1 MMRVISH
8 ILTLAVLTVG
18 TDALADPLPEPLDC
32 VFDVE
37 CGEQDCVAVE
47 VSVEMT
53 LMSLDESG
61 LGLVAVSASPA
72 LSHVRNSPASRWPAL
87 LPDDQGEPSSRVY
100 NMTSQQA
107 AVQKDDLV
115 LIAGT
120 NAHRQSEFWTVVVP
134 TDDRIRPTLHI
145 QRMAMYVLPQ
155 RRQMTGSCKEQPA

>member
-1 MMRVISH
+1 
-8 ILTLAVLTVG
+8 
-18 TDALADPLPEPLDC
+18 
-32 VFDVE
+32 
-37 CGEQDCVAVE
+37 
-47 VSVEMT
+47 
-53 LMSLDESG
+53 
-61 LGLVAVSASPA
+61 
-72 LSHVRNSPASRWPAL
+72 L